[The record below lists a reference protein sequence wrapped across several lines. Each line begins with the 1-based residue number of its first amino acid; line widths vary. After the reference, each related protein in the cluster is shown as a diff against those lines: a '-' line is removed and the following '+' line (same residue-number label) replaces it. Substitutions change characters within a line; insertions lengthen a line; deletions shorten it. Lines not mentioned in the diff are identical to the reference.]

1 MLNRELLA
9 QEIESLPPELVTEAL
24 DFIRFIK
31 ASHLQRQSKPEANL
45 DTDTLRGSKAKDLL
59 EFAGSWSG
67 DDIRECLQ
75 LVHDTRMPLQP

>member
-1 MLNRELLA
+1 MTKELLV
-9 QEIESLPPELVTEAL
+9 QEIDSLPPELLTEAL

-31 ASHLQRQSKPEANL
+31 ASHLQRQLKAETTLSK
-45 DTDTLRGSKAKDLL
+45 DTLKGSTAEDLL

-75 LVHDTRMPLQP
+75 LVHNTRMPLQT

>member
-1 MLNRELLA
+1 MTKELLV
-9 QEIESLPPELVTEAL
+9 QEIDSLPPELLTEAL

-31 ASHLQRQSKPEANL
+31 ASHLQRQSKTETTSGENIL
-45 DTDTLRGSKAKDLL
+45 KGSKAEDLL

-75 LVHDTRMPLQP
+75 LVHDTRMPLQA